1 MVPPARGR
9 AIERTLLPCR
19 RLRSRPPAGATGKQN
34 APGFPRGRPALSWR
48 AGLGLLR
55 GSLRSG
61 LRSRA
66 LRSGLRSRARRSGLR
81 SRALRSGL
89 RSSTLRSGLRS
100 STRRSRLRSRALRS
114 GLRGDT
120 LRSGL
125 RGDTLR
131 SGLRSGALRSGLR
144 GDTLRSGLRSGAL
157 RSGLRSRLRGDTLR
171 SGLRG
176 STLRSG
182 LGGGLRSGALRSGLG
197 GGLGGSALRSGLGSG
212 LGGSALRSGL
222 SSRLLCSDHLFAPH
236 RTMAPVVR
244 KMLTRMHLP
253 TSAMRVDA
261 LLFLEVA
268 TPRDQRSSRD
278 GPMRCVHRSH
288 HAIAI
293 AWCRQR
299 ADSAC
304 TTRRARRSGR
314 ARVGRT
320 TASDDA
326 RRSRLIPESQRGSGF
341 PEYRPYAAR
350 SEQRTRGRASDPRG

>member
-61 LRSRA
+61 LRS
-66 LRSGLRSRARRSGLR
+66 G
-81 SRALRSGL
+81 
-89 RSSTLRSGLRS
+89 
-100 STRRSRLRSRALRS
+100 
-114 GLRGDT
+114 
-120 LRSGL
+120 
-125 RGDTLR
+125 
-131 SGLRSGALRSGLR
+131 
-144 GDTLRSGLRSGAL
+144 
-157 RSGLRSRLRGDTLR
+157 
-171 SGLRG
+171 
-176 STLRSG
+176 
-182 LGGGLRSGALRSGLG
+182 
-197 GGLGGSALRSGLGSG
+197 ALRSGLGSG

-304 TTRRARRSGR
+304 TTRRARRFGR

-326 RRSRLIPESQRGSGF
+326 RRLALIPESQRGSGF